1 MLIPL
6 GLTAAA
12 SAAGA
17 GIHKKFIGSGTTTL
31 AISNREIGDVMK
43 TVKFV
48 KDSDLLITENTQTI
62 ENKTNK
68 QTNKLADL
76 LICC

>member
-48 KDSDLLITENTQTI
+48 KDSDLFY
-62 ENKTNK
+62 
-68 QTNKLADL
+68 
-76 LICC
+76 

>member
-12 SAAGA
+12 SEAGA

-48 KDSDLLITENTQTI
+48 KDSDLLITEVTQTI
-62 ENKTNK
+62 ENETNK